1 MDIYWYLSMTPESLV
16 ASMLPPEEFGTYL
29 AIGTHQSTHGQ
40 AIFFDLELGEES
52 REFDLSYA
60 VEHCV
65 PHPDGR
71 PKHSLYIAIYRV
83 LEKMPLQAIKS
94 LWLATEKG
102 KVLELRQ
109 APLLPEF
116 PGKYH
121 LYQELCPVHPL
132 VASSCAPAQFCR
144 YITDPRR
151 PFFVP
156 KLCFVDL
163 ELAGL
168 ADDPEHAEPRDLYYP
183 DHFLHLRECLLEL
196 KQAPQKRTKTIDRLH
211 PACLP
216 YHCIRHG
223 MFVGDQEQILY
234 YPFPSRA
241 ELEGKY
247 YYWWRRSAHSK

>member
-1 MDIYWYLSMTPESLV
+1 MRIYWYLSMTPESLV
-16 ASMLPPEEFGTYL
+16 ASMLPPEEFGNYL
-29 AIGTHQSTHGQ
+29 AIGTHQSTQGQ
-40 AIFFDLELGEES
+40 AIFFDLELDEDNKD
-52 REFDLSYA
+52 FDYSYA
-60 VEHCV
+60 LEHCT
-65 PHPDGR
+65 PHPDGK

-83 LEKMPLQAIKS
+83 LERMPLQALNS

-102 KVLELRQ
+102 KVLELKQ
-109 APLLPEF
+109 AELPPSF

-132 VASSCAPAQFCR
+132 VASNCPPPQFCH

-156 KLCFVDL
+156 RLCFVDL
-163 ELAGL
+163 ELADL
-168 ADDPEHAEPRDLYYP
+168 AHDPEQGKPKDLYYP
-183 DHFLHLRECLLEL
+183 DHFIHLRECLLEL
-196 KQAPQKRTKTIDRLH
+196 QRGPHKRTKTIDRLH

-216 YHCIRHG
+216 YHCIKNG
-223 MFVGDQEQILY
+223 VFVGDQEQVLY

-247 YYWWRRSAHSK
+247 YYWWRRSAHGK